1 MLTLINLLTW
11 SETQVNNQRK
21 REHFY
26 LTLQDDDQKGN
37 RIAIANMLND
47 TPYYQTLTICFI
59 SFIGIGLTLFNINN
73 ERKNEDSS
81 L

>member
-26 LTLQDDDQKGN
+26 LTLQHDDQKGN
-37 RIAIANMLND
+37 RIAIANMLNY